1 MDLTKYQNINQQVLV
16 SGHNIVPY
24 LLNLAEWIQNS
35 GVQIMPYPTVV
46 VSSSQEYATDPFG
59 KTAYYNPEDKSVTL
73 FVAGRHIKDV
83 LRSFSHELIH
93 HNQNLSGK
101 FDPSNV
107 EALSDPRYAEKDKH
121 LLEME
126 KDAYLRGNILFRF
139 WEDSIK

>member
-1 MDLTKYQNINQQVLV
+1 MDLTKYQNINQQVVV

-24 LLNLAEWIQNS
+24 ILNISQWIQNS
-35 GVQIMPYPTVV
+35 GVQIMPYPTVIL
-46 VSSSQEYATDPFG
+46 SSSQEYANDPFG
-59 KTAYYNPEDKSVTL
+59 KTAYYNPEEKSVTL

-83 LRSFSHELIH
+83 LRSFSHELVH

-101 FDPSNV
+101 FDASHIQS
-107 EALSDPRYAEKDKH
+107 LSDPRYAENDKH

>member
-1 MDLTKYQNINQQVLV
+1 MHLTRYQNINQQVPV
-16 SGHNIVPY
+16 SGQNIVPY
-24 LLNLAEWIQNS
+24 ILNLAEWIQNS
-35 GVQIMPYPTVV
+35 GVQIIPYPHIVI
-46 VSSSQEYATDPFG
+46 SNSQEYASDPFG
-59 KTAYYNPEDKSVTL
+59 KTAFYNPETRSITL

-101 FDPSNV
+101 FNPSHIQS
-107 EALSDPRYAEKDKH
+107 LSDPKYAEKDKY

-139 WEDSIK
+139 WEDSMK

>member
-1 MDLTKYQNINQQVLV
+1 MDLTKYQNINQQIPV

-24 LLNLAEWIQNS
+24 LLNLSEWIQNS
-35 GVQIMPYPTVV
+35 GVQIMPYPSVV
-46 VSSSQEYATDPFG
+46 VSSNQDNANDPFG
-59 KTAYYNPEDKSVTL
+59 KTAYYNPQDKSITL

-83 LRSFSHELIH
+83 LRSYAHELIH

-101 FDPSNV
+101 FNSSNM
-107 EALSDPRYAEKDKH
+107 ESLSDPKYAQNDKY

-139 WEDSIK
+139 WEDSMK

>member
-1 MDLTKYQNINQQVLV
+1 MDLTKYQNINQQVPV
-16 SGHNIVPY
+16 SGHNVVPY

-35 GVQIMPYPTVV
+35 GVKIMPYPSVII
-46 VSSSQEYATDPFG
+46 SSSQEYAMDPFG
-59 KTAYYNPEDKSVTL
+59 KTAYYDPHGKSITL

-83 LRSFSHELIH
+83 LRSYAHELIH

-101 FDPSNV
+101 FDSLNMQ
-107 EALSDPRYAEKDKH
+107 ALSDPKYAQNDKY

>member
-16 SGHNIVPY
+16 SGHNVVPY
-24 LLNLAEWIQNS
+24 LLNLAEYIQNS
-35 GVQIMPYPTVV
+35 GVNIMPYPVV
-46 VSSSQEYATDPFG
+46 KVSNSEEYATDPFG
-59 KTAYYNPEDKSVTL
+59 KTAYYDPQSKSVTL

-93 HNQNLSGK
+93 HNQNLSGL
-101 FDPSNV
+101 FDSSHI
-107 EALSDPRYAEKDKH
+107 EALTNPRYAESDKH